1 MPLFISLL
9 KVQACKWVIL
19 SVGSY
24 TDKIITWKFYIVKLY
39 SSLVITVD
47 HKRFIYKQK
56 PKILRVFTKLLIA
69 GMGNF

>member
-1 MPLFISLL
+1 MSLVISLL

-19 SVGSY
+19 SVGSH
-24 TDKIITWKFYIVKLY
+24 TDKTITWKFCIVKLY
-39 SSLVITVD
+39 SSLVITLD